1 MTFLH
6 ALVKT
11 LNTYIPSLRIMP
23 LGIYTDFIMLK
34 WVTYTILIY
43 IFGTVGS
50 LWNNSWC
57 LFQVSQ
63 LHHIYVV

>member
-6 ALVKT
+6 VLVKT

-23 LGIYTDFIMLK
+23 LGIYTDFI
-34 WVTYTILIY
+34 
-43 IFGTVGS
+43 GTVGS
-50 LWNNSWC
+50 SWKDSRC

-63 LHHIYVV
+63 LHHIYAV

>member
-11 LNTYIPSLRIMP
+11 LKTYIPSLRITP

-43 IFGTVGS
+43 IFGTDVSSRS
-50 LWNNSWC
+50 LNYTT
-57 LFQVSQ
+57 FMQYKQ
-63 LHHIYVV
+63 